1 MLRSRVYGIVVL
13 LAVGLVV
20 AACGGREGAAPT
32 ETGSPGG
39 TPTAGAT
46 QAQGTPAGGEAV
58 PAEFQST
65 YDELRTRLEAARDT
79 FSAQTAADVPLSLS
93 LELLVANGNRGED
106 LLQAGNLDA
115 TRLFLDRFKALG
127 AKAVTVQIVYPL
139 FDERF
144 PRHDEYVAFYRAVV
158 QEIRQRGLLLLIE
171 TSAPFVGTQY
181 SSLHIDYSGK
191 TPQGYLQERLA
202 QARAIAHELQPDYL
216 SIAEEQVTE
225 RMLTGLDITTEDYFD
240 FLRAAPAAIDPPPGV
255 KLGAGSGSWE
265 SPELIQRIIS
275 ETSLD
280 YVDIHIYPLSN
291 GFTDYLEVASQ
302 WASAA
307 RSAGKQVVIGEAWL
321 YKTSVEELQGG
332 IGFQAVFGR
341 DAYSF
346 WQPLDALFMET
357 AVELARASGV
367 QLLSFFWS
375 NYLFAYADYAQ
386 VSNLTGRE
394 LQQAA
399 NAAAGRAIVRGELSD
414 AGRAFQRLASGSAAG
429 E

>member
-1 MLRSRVYGIVVL
+1 MLRSRVYGIVL
-13 LAVGLVV
+13 LLPVGLMLV
-20 AACGGREGAAPT
+20 ACGSEESAVPT
-32 ETGSPGG
+32 QTGLLEA
-39 TPTAGAT
+39 TPAAGAT
-46 QAQGTPAGGEAV
+46 QAPWTPAAGKAV
-58 PAEFQST
+58 PAGFQST
-65 YDELRTRLEAARDT
+65 YDELRMRLEAAHDA
-79 FSAQTAADVPLSLS
+79 FSARSAADVPLSLT

-106 LLQAGNLDA
+106 LLQPGTLDA
-115 TRLFLDRFKALG
+115 TRLFLDRFSELG
-127 AKAVTVQIVYPL
+127 AKGVTLQIVYPL

-144 PRHDEYVAFYRAVV
+144 PRHDEYVEFYRAVV
-158 QEIRQRGLLLLIE
+158 HEIRQRGLLLLIE

-181 SSLHIDYSGK
+181 SSLNVEYSGK
-191 TPQGYLQERLA
+191 TPEGYLQERLA

-225 RMLTGLDITTEDYFD
+225 RRLTGLDLSTDAYLD
-240 FLRAAPAAIDPPPGV
+240 FLRSAPAAVDPPSGV

-265 SPELIQRIIS
+265 SPDLIQRIIS

-280 YVDIHIYPLSN
+280 YVDIHVYPLSN
-291 GFTDYLEVASQ
+291 GFTDYLEVTSQ

-307 RSAGKQVVIGEAWL
+307 RAAGKQVVIGEAWL
-321 YKTSVEELQGG
+321 YKTSVEELQDG
-332 IGFQAVFGR
+332 IGFQDVFGR

-375 NYLFAYADYAQ
+375 NYLFAYADHAQ
-386 VSNLTGRE
+386 VSDLTGRE

-399 NAAAGRAIVRGELSD
+399 NAAAGGAIVRGELSD
-414 AGRAFQRLASGSAAG
+414 AGREFQRLASGSSAG

>member
-1 MLRSRVYGIVVL
+1 MLRSRVHGIVLL
-13 LAVGLVV
+13 LAVGLML
-20 AACGGREGAAPT
+20 AACGSEEGAVPT
-32 ETGSPGG
+32 QTGLFEATPAAGG
-39 TPTAGAT
+39 TRAPA
-46 QAQGTPAGGEAV
+46 TPAVGEAV
-58 PAEFQST
+58 PAEFQSV
-65 YDELRTRLEAARDT
+65 YEELQTRLEAARDA
-79 FSAQTAADVPLSLS
+79 FSAQPAADVPPSLA
-93 LELLVANGNRGED
+93 LELLTANGNRGED
-106 LLQAGNLDA
+106 LLQPTTLDA
-115 TRLFLDRFKALG
+115 TRLFLDRFKELG

-139 FDERF
+139 FDQSF
-144 PRHDEYVAFYRAVV
+144 PRHQEYVEFYRAVA
-158 QEIRQRGLLLLIE
+158 QEVRQRGLLLLIQ

-181 SSLHIDYSGK
+181 SSLSVDYSGQ
-191 TPQGYLQERLA
+191 TPEGYLQERLA

-225 RMLTGLDITTEDYFD
+225 RMLTGLDISTEDYFG
-240 FLRAAPAAIDPPPGV
+240 FLRSAPAAIDPPPGV

-280 YVDIHIYPLSN
+280 YVDIHVYPLSN
-291 GFTDYLEVASQ
+291 GFTDYLQVTSQ

-307 RSAGKQVVIGEAWL
+307 RAAGKQVVIGEAWL

-357 AVELARASGV
+357 AVDLARASGV
-367 QLLSFFWS
+367 QVLSFFWS
-375 NYLFAYADYAQ
+375 NYLFAYVDYGQ
-386 VSNLTGRE
+386 VSDLTGRE

-399 NAAAGRAIVRGELSD
+399 NTAAGGAIVRGELSD
-414 AGRAFQRLASGSAAG
+414 AGREFRRLASGSSAG

>member
-1 MLRSRVYGIVVL
+1 MLRFPIQGAVL
-13 LAVGLVV
+13 LLVLGL
-20 AACGGREGAAPT
+20 ALADCGGDQSATPTWTGSSDASPTAAAPN
-32 ETGSPGG
+32 
-39 TPTAGAT
+39 GA
-46 QAQGTPAGGEAV
+46 

-65 YDELRTRLEAARDT
+65 YDELRTRLDAALDH
-79 FSAQTAADVPLSLS
+79 FSAQPGTDVPPSLT
-93 LELLVANGNRGED
+93 LELLTANGNRGEE
-106 LLQAGNLDA
+106 LLQPGTLDA
-115 TRLFLDRFKALG
+115 TRLFLDRFKGLG
-127 AKAVTVQIVYPL
+127 AKGVTVQIVYPL
-139 FDERF
+139 FDEGF
-144 PRHDEYVAFYRAVV
+144 PRHAEYVEFYRTVA
-158 QEIRQRGLLLLIE
+158 QEVRERGLLLLIE

-181 SSLHIDYSGK
+181 SSLNVDYSGK
-191 TPQGYLQERLA
+191 TPEVYLQERLA

-225 RMLTGLDITTEDYFD
+225 RMLTGLDLSTEDYFD
-240 FLRAAPAAIDPPPGV
+240 FLRSAPAAIDPPPGV

-280 YVDIHIYPLSN
+280 YVDIHVYPLSN
-291 GFTDYLEVASQ
+291 GFTDYLEVTSQ
-302 WASAA
+302 WASTA
-307 RSAGKQVVIGEAWL
+307 RAAGKQAVIGEAWL

-332 IGFQAVFGR
+332 IAFQDVFGR

-357 AVELARASGV
+357 AAEMARASGV

-386 VSNLTGRE
+386 VSDLTGRE

-399 NAAAGRAIVRGELSD
+399 NAAAGGAIVRGELSD
-414 AGRAFQRLASGSAAG
+414 AGREFRRLTSGSSTG

>member
-1 MLRSRVYGIVVL
+1 MLRFPIQGVVL
-13 LAVGLVV
+13 LLALSLALAG
-20 AACGGREGAAPT
+20 CGGEESATPTRTGSSDASPTAAAPND
-32 ETGSPGG
+32 
-39 TPTAGAT
+39 
-46 QAQGTPAGGEAV
+46 V

-65 YDELRTRLEAARDT
+65 YDDLRTRLEAARDT
-79 FSAQTAADVPLSLS
+79 FSAQPAADVPPSLA

-106 LLQAGNLDA
+106 LLQPATLDA
-115 TRLFLDRFKALG
+115 TRLFLDRFKGLG

-139 FDERF
+139 FDEGF
-144 PRHDEYVAFYRAVV
+144 PRHDEYVEFYRTVAQDV
-158 QEIRQRGLLLLIE
+158 RQRGMLLLIE

-181 SSLHIDYSGK
+181 SSLNVDYSGK
-191 TPQGYLQERLA
+191 TPEGYLQERLE

-225 RMLTGLDITTEDYFD
+225 RMLTGLDLSTEDYFE
-240 FLRAAPAAIDPPPGV
+240 FLRAAPAAIEPPPGV

-265 SPELIQRIIS
+265 SPELIQRIIG

-280 YVDIHIYPLSN
+280 YVDIHVYPLSN
-291 GFTDYLEVASQ
+291 GFTDYLEVTSQ

-307 RSAGKQVVIGEAWL
+307 RAAGKQVVMGEAWL

-332 IGFQAVFGR
+332 IAFQEVFGR

-357 AVELARASGV
+357 AVELARASGIQV
-367 QLLSFFWS
+367 VSFFWS

-386 VSNLTGRE
+386 VSDLTGRE

-399 NAAAGRAIVRGELSD
+399 NAAAAGAIVRGDLSD
-414 AGRAFQRLASGSAAG
+414 AGRAFQRLASGSSAG